1 MNSKRW
7 IMSLVSCL
15 VLGAAVASADDAP
28 AGRGYWQ
35 RHVMSFQYM
44 GVTSRYSCDGLADH
58 LKQLLRLAG
67 ARSDLKV
74 APGPCAASFG
84 HPDRFARAELDFYS
98 LTPEGTAGVDGEA
111 VAGVWHRVSVE
122 PGRPMQLEPGD
133 CELVEQFTSDVLRKF
148 ARPATWTPTS
158 AASRISCPDPPTPCA
173 ARC

>member
-1 MNSKRW
+1 
-7 IMSLVSCL
+7 
-15 VLGAAVASADDAP
+15 
-28 AGRGYWQ
+28 
-35 RHVMSFQYM
+35 MSFQYM

-58 LKQLLRLAG
+58 LKQLLRLVG

-122 PGRPMQLEPGD
+122 PRRPMQLEPGD

-148 ARPATWTPTS
+148 FTTRNLDAH
-158 AASRISCPDPPTPCA
+158 ISCIPHQLSGSSYALRGEVLTMEIEKPHRP
-173 ARC
+173 